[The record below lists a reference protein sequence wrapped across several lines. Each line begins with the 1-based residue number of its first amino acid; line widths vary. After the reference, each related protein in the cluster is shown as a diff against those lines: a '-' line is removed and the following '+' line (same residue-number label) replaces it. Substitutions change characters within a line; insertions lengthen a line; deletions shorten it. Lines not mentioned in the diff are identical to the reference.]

1 MSSFPQNF
9 KGICSKLHG
18 YFLTQTNLE
27 NNEKLRNYVVEK
39 EIPRKCRKIQ
49 YDLCGA
55 KYVMMEGSGKS
66 RLAKFARETSPDSQ
80 LGNVPNHIPA

>member
-1 MSSFPQNF
+1 MKNQ
-9 KGICSKLHG
+9 IH
-18 YFLTQTNLE
+18 
-27 NNEKLRNYVVEK
+27 VVQK
-39 EIPRKCRKIQ
+39 EIPRKCRNIQ

-80 LGNVPNHIPA
+80 LGNVPNHIPAWIEPQRKDTMEIFIK